1 VTLKF
6 SFRRSVSPSLMNM
19 WYEILAIAG
28 SIVFSTDPDA
38 IVWKFTSNG
47 IYSVQSLYAVVNF
60 RGVKPIHSPA
70 IWELCIPSRV
80 QVFLWLLSNN
90 KLLTRDNLAKRREVN
105 EKSCVFCDE
114 PESISHLFFDCC
126 VVNIMWELCSSIFGI
141 QLSGGF
147 ENVAKWWLSRKKHAV
162 LNMCTSAVLWC
173 IWNMRN
179 VFCFQGEVWSDA
191 KKLLRKV
198 VAMLKRWHCL
208 CTEGNALQLK
218 EVVRQME
225 ARIKEPLRIMWDSP
239 GSSTALPTTSWEPP
253 LGPHSPSSGMLPMHD
268 SHSPNSHLPVITAGL
283 G

>member
-1 VTLKF
+1 MTLKF

-60 RGVKPIHSPA
+60 RGVKPIHPPA

-179 VFCFQGEVWSDA
+179 VFLFSGGGLVRCKEAVAQGGGYVEKMALS
-191 KKLLRKV
+191 LHGRKR
-198 VAMLKRWHCL
+198 AA
-208 CTEGNALQLK
+208 TEGGCPADGGKNQRTFEDHVGFARVIHCSADNQLG
-218 EVVRQME
+218 
-225 ARIKEPLRIMWDSP
+225 AAA
-239 GSSTALPTTSWEPP
+239 GTTFTKLWRA
-253 LGPHSPSSGMLPMHD
+253 
-268 SHSPNSHLPVITAGL
+268 SHA
-283 G
+283 

>member
-1 VTLKF
+1 MTLKF

-60 RGVKPIHSPA
+60 RGVKPIHPQLSGSCA
-70 IWELCIPSRV
+70 FLLEFRF
-80 QVFLWLLSNN
+80 FLWLFSNN
-90 KLLTRDNLAKRREVN
+90 KLLTSDNLAKRREVN

-147 ENVAKWWLSRKKHAV
+147 ENV
-162 LNMCTSAVLWC
+162 
-173 IWNMRN
+173 
-179 VFCFQGEVWSDA
+179 
-191 KKLLRKV
+191 
-198 VAMLKRWHCL
+198 
-208 CTEGNALQLK
+208 
-218 EVVRQME
+218 
-225 ARIKEPLRIMWDSP
+225 
-239 GSSTALPTTSWEPP
+239 
-253 LGPHSPSSGMLPMHD
+253 
-268 SHSPNSHLPVITAGL
+268 
-283 G
+283 